1 MSSNFWLSGTG
12 EMPTGKPEDAFVGDF
27 TVIPEGTQANSVVK
41 SFTLVQKEN
50 KYTNT
55 TDKFYQVI
63 FKLTDGDYKN
73 REVTL
78 KIKCFSGKP
87 EQIQRNLNMMKLILE
102 ICDFKPT
109 HSNPPSDM
117 ELGFTM
123 NKSVAVKVGE
133 YSIPKENEPGTIDG
147 NFVREVHKSGSIP
160 TETGV
165 KAEVK
170 ARPTESAL
178 TRNANVVD
186 LNEDLPF

>member
-1 MSSNFWLSGTG
+1 MSKFWLSGTG
-12 EMPTGKPEDAFVGDF
+12 QMPTGNQQDAFVSDF
-27 TVIPEGTQANSVVK
+27 SVIPEGTQADAVIK
-41 SFTLVQKEN
+41 SFLLIEKEN

-55 TDKFYQVI
+55 TDKFYQVV
-63 FKLTDGDYKN
+63 FKLTSGDYKS

-87 EQIQRNLNMMKLILE
+87 EQIQRNLNMLKLVLE

-123 NKSVAVKVGE
+123 NKLVAVKVGE

-178 TRNANVVD
+178 TRNAGIPD
-186 LNEDLPF
+186 LDSDLPF

>member
-41 SFTLVQKEN
+41 SFTLVQNEN